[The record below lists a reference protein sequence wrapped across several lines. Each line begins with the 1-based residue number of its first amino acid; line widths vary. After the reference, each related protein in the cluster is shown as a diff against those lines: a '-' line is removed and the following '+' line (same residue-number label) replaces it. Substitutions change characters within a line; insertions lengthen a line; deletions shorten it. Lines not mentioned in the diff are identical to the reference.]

1 MSDVMLLDLPGG
13 FFEVE
18 NSSIISNTRAGKL
31 TSLSVFMA
39 YLLDKAIKLILLA
52 TSYLQSEVYEV
63 WMYLV
68 LQWQPW
74 FPYGY

>member
-1 MSDVMLLDLPGG
+1 MSDVILLDLPGG
-13 FFEVE
+13 FFDVE
-18 NSSIISNTRAGKL
+18 NTSIVSNTRAGKL

-39 YLLDKAIKLILLA
+39 YLLDKAITLTLLA

-63 WMYLV
+63 WMYLA